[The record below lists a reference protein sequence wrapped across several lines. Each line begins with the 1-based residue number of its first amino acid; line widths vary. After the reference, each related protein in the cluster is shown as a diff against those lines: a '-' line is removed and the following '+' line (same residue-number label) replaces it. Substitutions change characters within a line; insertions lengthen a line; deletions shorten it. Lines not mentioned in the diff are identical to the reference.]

1 MKLYF
6 VRHGKTTWNAEGRFQ
21 GANGDSPL
29 TIEGKE
35 ELQRLGLALS
45 TTAFDAVYTSP
56 LKRAQDS
63 AAILMANNQTSQ
75 KTIEV
80 TKALEEWHLGR
91 LEGQKITTIQG
102 IYPKQINAFYH
113 NLGQFDHNVF
123 AAESVYQA
131 TNRICDFVKSLNP
144 NTVEQVLLVSHGAI
158 LTASIR
164 RLLGYEIPELRQKG
178 GLNNASLTLLET
190 TDNQNYR
197 LLDWNDTDYE
207 AIAER
212 ETHHTEH
219 FAQPSLVANR

>member
-35 ELQRLGLALS
+35 DLQRLGVALS
-45 TTAFDAVYTSP
+45 QTPFDAVYSSP

-63 AAILMANNQTSQ
+63 AAILMTTHSTDNTA
-75 KTIEV
+75 IEV

-91 LEGQKITTIQG
+91 LEGQKITTMQG
-102 IYPKQINAFYH
+102 IYPKQIGAFYH

-131 TNRICDFVKSLNP
+131 TNRVCDFVKSLDPDKLQN
-144 NTVEQVLLVSHGAI
+144 VLLVSHGAI

-178 GLNNASLTLLET
+178 GLNNASLTLLDT
-190 TDNQNYR
+190 SDNHHYQ

-207 AIAER
+207 AIAEH
-212 ETHHTEH
+212 ETKFTEH
-219 FAQPSLVANR
+219 FAQPRLIANH